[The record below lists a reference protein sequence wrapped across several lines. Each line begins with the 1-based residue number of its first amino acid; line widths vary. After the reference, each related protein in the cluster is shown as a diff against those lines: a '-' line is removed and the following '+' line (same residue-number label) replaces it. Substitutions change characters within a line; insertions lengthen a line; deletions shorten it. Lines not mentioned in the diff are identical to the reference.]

1 MPFLNVNFYFMFTA
15 TYLINAGERMI
26 NDYYFISQLL
36 LFAISLVILYYTS
49 EKSNKNKYN
58 KIHRG
63 WLRSFWWMRNDR
75 IQRWLANDGKNRD
88 ISGGKRVFLFLKIS
102 YYSNMTIGRNT

>member
-1 MPFLNVNFYFMFTA
+1 MQATRQSWRKNDKRLLFYFT
-15 TYLINAGERMI
+15 T
-26 NDYYFISQLL
+26 
-36 LFAISLVILYYTS
+36 TS
-49 EKSNKNKYN
+49 IRHLPCYI
-58 KIHRG
+58 IHRKNQTKINITKYIG
-63 WLRSFWWMRNDR
+63 VDYGRFWWMRNDR